1 MSSVRPGIYCR
12 EALIRE
18 DYGREVWPEMLDG
31 DRSIS
36 LCLLLRRRLAWL
48 PNGATLSRER
58 LNETV
63 RVESRRLRT
72 TPTYIN
78 TSDRV
83 RPKRRYHGTELD
95 GGDYQFYLGRAV
107 N

>member
-48 PNGATLSRER
+48 